1 MVVTRRLIVLSF
13 LGLVALLLGAC
24 TSVQPWEKDVLAQPR
39 MQFRGE
45 LPSRHFLNHTMITVE
60 EAEGGDGTAG
70 GGCGCR

>member
-1 MVVTRRLIVLSF
+1 MVVKLRLFLSLLALA
-13 LGLVALLLGAC
+13 LGLSAC
-24 TSVQPWEKDVLAQPR
+24 ASVQPWEKDVLAEPR

-45 LPSRHFLNHTMITVE
+45 LPSRHFLNHTMITIE

>member
-1 MVVTRRLIVLSF
+1 MVVRLRLT
-13 LGLVALLLGAC
+13 ALLALAALALSAC
-24 TSVQPWEKDVLAQPR
+24 AMVQPWEKDVLAEPR

-45 LPSRHFLNHTMITVE
+45 LPSRHFLNHTMITIE

>member
-1 MVVTRRLIVLSF
+1 MVARAIL
-13 LGLVALLLGAC
+13 ALLLSLFCLGMAAC
-24 TSVQPWEKDVLAQPR
+24 ASVQPWEKDVLAEPR

-45 LPSRHFLNHTMITVE
+45 LASRHFLNHTMITVE

>member
-1 MVVTRRLIVLSF
+1 MVVRRLRLVGLILLS
-13 LGLVALLLGAC
+13 LGLGAC
-24 TSVQPWEKDVLAQPR
+24 AGVQPWEKDVLAQPR

>member
-1 MVVTRRLIVLSF
+1 MVVKLRLVFSLLSCA
-13 LGLVALLLGAC
+13 LGLGAC
-24 TSVQPWEKDVLAQPR
+24 ATVQPWEKDVLAEPR

-45 LPSRHFLNHTMITVE
+45 LPSRHFLNHTTITVE

>member
-1 MVVTRRLIVLSF
+1 MVVRLRVLLSLLILA
-13 LGLVALLLGAC
+13 LGLGAC
-24 TSVQPWEKDVLAQPR
+24 ATVQPWEKDVLAEPR

-45 LPSRHFLNHTMITVE
+45 LPSRHFLNHTMITIE